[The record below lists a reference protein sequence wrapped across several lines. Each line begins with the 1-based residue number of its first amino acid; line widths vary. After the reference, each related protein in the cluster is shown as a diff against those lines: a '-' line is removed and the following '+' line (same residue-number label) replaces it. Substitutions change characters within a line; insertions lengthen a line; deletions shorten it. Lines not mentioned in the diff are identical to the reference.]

1 MKNLKPKT
9 TKTKRQSKNTDIQFI
24 LANERTLL
32 AWIRTGLTLIAGG
45 VAISFLAAESNYAT
59 LTGFGAII
67 AGGLIAMAGYMRYTS
82 ADEAVRK
89 GKVPSIG
96 HSGLWVVIGVCVF
109 AIILITVKTIG

>member
-1 MKNLKPKT
+1 MKLL
-9 TKTKRQSKNTDIQFI
+9 KTKKSKAKTRNTNVDIQFV

-45 VAISFLAAESNYAT
+45 VAVSFLATDTNYGT
-59 LTGFGAII
+59 LAGFGAII

-89 GKVPSIG
+89 GKVPTIG
-96 HSGLWVVIGVCVF
+96 HSGLWVVVGVCLF
-109 AIILITVKTIG
+109 AIILITVKSIG